1 MNSYQLDFQKI
12 KYDMNTTDDR
22 QKAILLQA
30 LRWRLTKSAPGE
42 QRDKIL
48 ESYISNDL
56 FSIKLDNEK
65 NGLIQLLRS
74 EDEAVKQYM
83 ARMLNAFASLN
94 KGTLL
99 NGHKF
104 MNKY

>member
-1 MNSYQLDFQKI
+1 
-12 KYDMNTTDDR
+12 MNTTDDR